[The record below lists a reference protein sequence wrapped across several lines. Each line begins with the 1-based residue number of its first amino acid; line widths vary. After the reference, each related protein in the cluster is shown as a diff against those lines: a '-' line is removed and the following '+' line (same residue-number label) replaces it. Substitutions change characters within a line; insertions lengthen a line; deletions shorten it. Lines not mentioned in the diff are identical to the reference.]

1 LVQTQFDVH
10 SGTTALGAKGPLR
23 QNGHRH
29 KSRYGSDNAWKQHRL
44 DGPDLIASRQAERR
58 YGRALVQE
66 AAADFEDDFDLCCEK
81 DWCDDFP
88 FETVEQSGAF
98 DTSTGERHLTLDVG
112 EDFPAHVF
120 LHYGAH
126 GQLTSAHCRQHRW

>member
-1 LVQTQFDVH
+1 LVQTQFDV
-10 SGTTALGAKGPLR
+10 LGAKGPLR
-23 QNGHRH
+23 QNGHRS

-58 YGRALVQE
+58 YVRTLVQE
-66 AAADFEDDFDLCCEK
+66 AAADFEEDFDLCSEK

-88 FETVEQSGAF
+88 FETVAQSGAF

-112 EDFPAHVF
+112 DDFPAHVF